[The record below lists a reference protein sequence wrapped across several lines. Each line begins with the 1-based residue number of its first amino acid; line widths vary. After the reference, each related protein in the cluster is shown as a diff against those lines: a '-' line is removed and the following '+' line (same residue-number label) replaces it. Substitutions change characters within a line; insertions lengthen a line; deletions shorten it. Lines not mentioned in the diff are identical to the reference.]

1 MADLRGRK
9 ITVNTSGRFELILL
23 HPMSGIPVLLMAKG
37 TLSIMFS
44 LSVFVLLKKKKNSGG
59 KHGISRV
66 VRKAYVGSSVLQIYI
81 W

>member
-23 HPMSGIPVLLMAKG
+23 HPMSGVPVLLMAKG

-44 LSVFVLLKKKKNSGG
+44 LSVFVLLKKKNGGG